1 MFFLPILGNCNLEF
15 RSDIIIFRKP
25 ALLTEALVLR
35 KHCMWT
41 QPLHLINLLLC
52 ATCKPRSLLPWRFL
66 HCSVYKMTII
76 HLWLT
81 SIHPLMVSWG
91 QLQSFM
97 YKIGMLLL
105 PMSLELPEVSLC
117 VQMDATCILWEAFA
131 AQSAWKWET
140 AWRLQAY
147 TDISKYV
154 IQKRDSKADSWKPLC
169 LFSVG
174 YTGVCEAHELITSSP
189 FVWDH
194 EENKSALIFLRL
206 LRTCTCLHEVM
217 L

>member
-15 RSDIIIFRKP
+15 ISDIIIFRKP

-35 KHCMWT
+35 NHCMWP

-52 ATCKPRSLLPWRFL
+52 YLQAQVSATLEICPSLIT
-66 HCSVYKMTII
+66 VYKMAIT

-81 SIHPLMVSWG
+81 KIHPLMVSWG

-97 YKIGMLLL
+97 YKIGILLL
-105 PMSLELPEVSLC
+105 HMSLELPEVSLG

-131 AQSAWKWET
+131 VQNCLKWKT

-147 TDISKYV
+147 TNISDTLCREG
-154 IQKRDSKADSWKPLC
+154 IQKLIAENLYVY
-169 LFSVG
+169 SV
-174 YTGVCEAHELITSSP
+174 
-189 FVWDH
+189 
-194 EENKSALIFLRL
+194 
-206 LRTCTCLHEVM
+206 
-217 L
+217 